1 MIKYKIYPTL
11 LDAFRRYRHA
21 YELWEDYYG
30 FSEDPKHTAEE
41 FEQKCLDELL
51 DKINRK
57 PLEDTTA
64 ADRGTC
70 FNEIIDSIVTGRP
83 SERVNVERVEVETS
97 AGTVLFLDARM
108 KETSGLTYRF
118 PADFCRR
125 IAAPYRS
132 TESTPQQFLEGV
144 VSLPEGDVLLYGF
157 ADYITPTGISDLK
170 VTKKFT
176 VGKFR
181 HNWQHIVYP
190 YLAAKMGVP
199 LTRFTYD
206 VVLAVPAKRNDEH
219 APECYTTLERYTDVY
234 NFDPIEDARRLE
246 LELSEFIAFL
256 EAHRAQITDKK
267 IFAED

>member
-41 FEQKCLDELL
+41 FEQKCLEELL

-108 KETSGLTYRF
+108 K
-118 PADFCRR
+118 
-125 IAAPYRS
+125 
-132 TESTPQQFLEGV
+132 
-144 VSLPEGDVLLYGF
+144 
-157 ADYITPTGISDLK
+157 
-170 VTKKFT
+170 
-176 VGKFR
+176 
-181 HNWQHIVYP
+181 
-190 YLAAKMGVP
+190 
-199 LTRFTYD
+199 
-206 VVLAVPAKRNDEH
+206 
-219 APECYTTLERYTDVY
+219 
-234 NFDPIEDARRLE
+234 
-246 LELSEFIAFL
+246 
-256 EAHRAQITDKK
+256 
-267 IFAED
+267 